1 MTWKHAGRMGCV
13 AAAALWGLLVSGCG
27 DDGGAPAFVGRVTDQ
42 GQDAV
47 IGVVSDSAGVSF
59 YVCGGAASYAT
70 MTRWFLGAAAADG
83 TLDLSADGWHLTGSL
98 NDGAGQLQTDV
109 GATLSWTVRPA
120 TGASEGLYQTL
131 DGACRTGAVVGDF
144 GDGQGTRLQGAW
156 CDAESHFAQVTP
168 IKNPL
173 TFEGQDIAVE
183 IETAAAPTL
192 VVARLFAPLAP
203 P

>member
-1 MTWKHAGRMGCV
+1 VGCV
-13 AAAALWGLLVSGCG
+13 LGAALLSSLVVGCG
-27 DDGGAPAFVGRVTDQ
+27 DEGGAPAFVGRVTDQ

-70 MTRWFLGAAAADG
+70 MTRWFLGDAAADG
-83 TLDLSADGWHLTGSL
+83 TLDLTSAGWHVTGNL
-98 NDGAGQLQTDV
+98 NEGAGQLQTDT
-109 GATLSWTVRPA
+109 GATLSWTVRPTAGA
-120 TGASEGLYQTL
+120 TEGLYQTL

-144 GDGQGTRLQGAW
+144 GDGTGTRLQGAW

-173 TFEGQDIAVE
+173 ILDGEDIAVE

-192 VVARLFAPLAP
+192 VIGRLLAPLALP
-203 P
+203 